1 MYQGWLTD
9 SGTADMSRVQMI
21 MQNLGKVEDE
31 IFRDRQR
38 RELDFRARNKMKRRQ
53 EKIEKEAANMFRVSK
68 SEKASLVL

>member
-1 MYQGWLTD
+1 
-9 SGTADMSRVQMI
+9 MSRVQMI

-68 SEKASLVL
+68 SEKASLVLRHSSAYFFVQ